1 LDKRLVTFWKFCRKK
16 KQRPQGN
23 WLDSSCSKLDKRD
36 IFIDCQRPRY
46 TILLQDQTCIS
57 LNSLSITMKI
67 KNNESATW
75 LIWRNID
82 LALNKQESKNVC
94 VLLWIRTFD
103 HGVLGH
109 L

>member
-1 LDKRLVTFWKFCRKK
+1 LDKKLLPFWKLCRKK

-36 IFIDCQRPRY
+36 IFIDCQHHRY
-46 TILLQDQTCIS
+46 TILLPVSDMYLPQF
-57 LNSLSITMKI
+57 TMTVKV

-82 LALNKQESKNVC
+82 LALNKHDSKNVC